1 MVKKGGWGSGIS
13 LEYQSPKIFWT
24 GLPKREYG
32 LLERNQMQETYVSF
46 KNMVLYKKKD
56 LYEEARMK
64 LKRKRTLSIH
74 IVYSMYLHR
83 IVGKECG

>member
-1 MVKKGGWGSGIS
+1 MVKKGGWRGRGIS

-24 GLPKREYG
+24 GLPKREYR

-46 KNMVLYKKKD
+46 KNMVLYKKD
-56 LYEEARMK
+56 LYEEERIK

-74 IVYSMYLHR
+74 LVYSMYLHR
-83 IVGKECG
+83 IVGKECE